1 MKEIARNYIWWS
13 KLDQDIEAVDSSCAP
28 CPLTK
33 NSPQSQRH
41 LWYITTAPYHPA
53 SNGQAERYFQTFKQ
67 AYRAGHGSL
76 SQKMPNFLLQYRHS
90 PNGTTRCSQAQLMFG
105 RPLRTRLDLISP
117 NDAFQRK
124 RNDQAL
130 HLSIAI
136 QIVS

>member
-1 MKEIARNYIWWS
+1 MSI
-13 KLDQDIEAVDSSCAP
+13 DQEFPTVPAPPMVLPLSSMAENVSQF
-28 CPLTK
+28 TDFMAK
-33 NSPQSQRH
+33 NGVR
-41 LWYITTAPYHPA
+41 YITTAPYHPA